1 MIPPSDQVAALIR
14 DVAHREI
21 LPRFK
26 TLGAEAIHAKS
37 HANDLV
43 TDADLAAEKALTAGL
58 LALLPD
64 SRVVGEESA
73 YDDPAQLDRLRDNG
87 WIWIVDPVDGTSN
100 FVHGRPTFAVA
111 VALVRDGQTVA
122 GWLYAPIADEMVYAG
137 LGQGSWC
144 NGQRLTV
151 TGAGRP
157 LSDLA
162 GNAGYRV
169 PAALQGR
176 IGEQRRHGSAAHDYM
191 AIATGRMDFAVFRR
205 LMPWDHAAGVLICQE
220 AGAFVALLDGRPYA
234 PSIREGIILTA
245 PGAVVWRQMA
255 DALKT

>member
-1 MIPPSDQVAALIR
+1 MIPPHDAVAALIR
-14 DVAHREI
+14 DVARREI

-58 LALLPD
+58 LALLPG

-73 YDDPAQLDRLRDNG
+73 YADPALLDRLRDAG

-111 VALVRDGQTVA
+111 VALVCDGQTVA
-122 GWLYAPIADEMVYAG
+122 GWLYAPITDEMIHAEAG
-137 LGQGSWC
+137 KGSWC
-144 NGQRLTV
+144 GGCRLTV
-151 TGAGRP
+151 GAPDRP
-157 LSDLA
+157 LSALT

-176 IGEQRRHGSAAHDYM
+176 IGQQMRHGSAAHDYM
-191 AIATGRMDFAVFRR
+191 AIATRRMDFAVFRR

-220 AGAFVALLDGRPYA
+220 AGAHVALLDGRPYA
-234 PSIREGIILTA
+234 PSIREGVILTA
-245 PGAVVWRQMA
+245 PGMILWQQMA
-255 DALKT
+255 AALKP